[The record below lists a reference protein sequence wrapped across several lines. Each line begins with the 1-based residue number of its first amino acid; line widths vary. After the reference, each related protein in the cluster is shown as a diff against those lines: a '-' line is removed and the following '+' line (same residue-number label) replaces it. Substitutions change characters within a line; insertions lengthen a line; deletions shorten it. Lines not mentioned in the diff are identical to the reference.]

1 MNAATA
7 AMSARVEELE
17 RQLADAN
24 ETIRVARREWLGTE
38 AAWLAGVSFPRGRAV
53 VESHCTSMRIAL
65 DLVDPE
71 GPSDEH

>member
-1 MNAATA
+1 MSKYLDAAA
-7 AMSARVEELE
+7 ALIKKASDDNEARKSS
-17 RQLADAN
+17 
-24 ETIRVARREWLGTE
+24 
-38 AAWLAGVSFPRGRAV
+38 WLAGVSFPRGRAV